1 MSGNMNDIGNILKL
15 YEIYSNDL
23 QKYDTIIWQF
33 PTALVTV
40 NILAITFLIDKPHL
54 LLFIPLVNFVLLHA
68 LFKHVHNQHAIIE
81 TLRKIEGKLREYY
94 DQGMIPNFETKTR
107 ILKIK
112 SAPLLSYSLLILNIV
127 LLIYTVWGLLHC

>member
-1 MSGNMNDIGNILKL
+1 MNDIGNILKL